1 MSTSLDITGR
11 TLHLVDLENLVGDP
25 RAEAEP
31 ALHTF
36 GTYLELAHWEQGDH
50 VILATNPWL
59 MARIA
64 FDLPVE
70 CSRHAVHGRDGADT
84 MLLSLAPPEHVVK
97 RYGRLVV
104 GSGDGIFAARATTA
118 HDGGVDV
125 EVVARPD
132 GCSSRLH
139 RFPCT
144 SCSRRSPMSCS
155 RRDGDDD
162 PEAETQAMSVLRVG

>member
-1 MSTSLDITGR
+1 MSTSSDITGR

-31 ALHTF
+31 ALGTF
-36 GTYLELAHWEQGDH
+36 TAYLELAHWEEGDH

-64 FDLPVE
+64 FDLPVQ

-104 GSGDGIFAARATTA
+104 GSGDGIFVHRAQA
-118 HDGGVDV
+118 VRDGGLTVDV
-125 EVVARPD
+125 IARPD
-132 GCSSRLH
+132 GCSTRLH

-144 SCSRRSPMSCS
+144 YLAPRA
-155 RRDGDDD
+155 GDV
-162 PEAETQAMSVLRVG
+162 VLAA